1 VLLWNTADDSIGGSA
16 LVGQGL
22 ITGIVFSP
30 DSRAVVL
37 TGYNGVLQLRILE
50 DGSNSLLPGSPIAS
64 QPFAFLPNGRFVAL
78 DEQGRVAV
86 IDIANRQSGLLSGA
100 PGTPLSVAASPTGA
114 LVAVGDSGGAVTVWN
129 QTGPQGQTLPANDL
143 GAVTLL
149 AFSSDGRYLAAV
161 GPAANPRIALYDVT
175 TAQLL
180 RTLQGSDAAIT
191 AVAFQPGS
199 EVLATTSFDGVVRFW
214 NAGDGII
221 ARTIAAPDA
230 EGWFAGIAFSP
241 DGSMLAASSA
251 AGTVM
256 VYDAGT
262 GALLAEHVL
271 EFSLTAI
278 SFSPDGSLLAVGSH
292 DNSVRILTQ
301 PR

>member
-1 VLLWNTADDSIGGSA
+1 
-16 LVGQGL
+16 
-22 ITGIVFSP
+22 
-30 DSRAVVL
+30 
-37 TGYNGVLQLRILE
+37 
-50 DGSNSLLPGSPIAS
+50 
-64 QPFAFLPNGRFVAL
+64 
-78 DEQGRVAV
+78 
-86 IDIANRQSGLLSGA
+86 
-100 PGTPLSVAASPTGA
+100 
-114 LVAVGDSGGAVTVWN
+114 VTVWN

-149 AFSSDGRYLAAV
+149 AFSGDGRYLAAV

-175 TAQLL
+175 TSQLL
-180 RTLQGSDAAIT
+180 RTLQGGDAAIT

-199 EVLATTSFDGVVRFW
+199 AVLATTSFDGVVRFW

-241 DGSMLAASSA
+241 DGSLLAASSA

-256 VYDAGT
+256 LYDAGT
-262 GALLAEHVL
+262 GALLAEHAL

-292 DNSVRILTQ
+292 DNSVRILAQ